1 MISVGKIYS
10 NLKVDGY
17 SSKIP
22 DELKIK
28 NAPLS

>member
-1 MISVGKIYS
+1 MISVGKIYT
-10 NLKVDGY
+10 NLKVDGCT
-17 SSKIP
+17 SKIP